1 MVLSD
6 VRRKLN
12 VLRNVVEFVYIGS
25 RLVLFGE
32 IELQNSIL
40 V

>member
-25 RLVLFGE
+25 RLVLFGK